1 MTKYLTIAFNANL
14 LFTFLGYF
22 LDNEYITYVGYVLII
37 PILFVLYGTLRKWQT
52 TKIDVIMYVAFLFG
66 FLSDII
72 TSAILGNLGII
83 IQISCSLIANFLFFY
98 IFRLEGSYIIIS
110 SRRDFWRFII
120 PLIPCV
126 ILFSIILISNIK
138 DTNLYF
144 LSGFYGIF
152 SYLFLLN
159 TIFLSVRAK
168 SKLLALL
175 GVTSRILSD
184 AIFSII
190 VFLHVSNVTIL
201 FINFLFYAY
210 SQYFIVL
217 SVLTSDSK
225 FLGNN
230 NDYLKTL
237 PELLSNALDRFEHI
251 SKKI

>member
-22 LDNEYITYVGYVLII
+22 LNNEYITYTGYVLII

-52 TKIDVIMYVAFLFG
+52 TKIDVVMYAAFLFG
-66 FLSDII
+66 SLSDLI
-72 TSAILGNLGII
+72 TYAILGDLGII

-110 SRRDFWRFII
+110 NRRDFWRFVI
-120 PLIPCV
+120 PLIPC
-126 ILFSIILISNIK
+126 IMFFSIILISNIK

-144 LSGFYGIF
+144 LSGFYAIF
-152 SYLFLLN
+152 SYLFILN
-159 TIFLSVRAK
+159 AIFLKVRAK
-168 SKLLALL
+168 SKLLAIL
-175 GVTSRILSD
+175 GITCRILSD
-184 AIFSII
+184 AIFSVV
-190 VFLHVSNVTIL
+190 VFLHVSNMPVL

-225 FLGNN
+225 FMGVNHN
-230 NDYLKTL
+230 YLKTL
-237 PELLSNALDRFEHI
+237 PKLLSNVLGRFEYI